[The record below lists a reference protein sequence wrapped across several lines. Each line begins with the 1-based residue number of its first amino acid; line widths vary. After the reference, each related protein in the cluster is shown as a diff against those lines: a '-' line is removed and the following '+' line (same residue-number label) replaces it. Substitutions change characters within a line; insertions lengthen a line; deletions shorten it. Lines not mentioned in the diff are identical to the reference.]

1 MPEQSTR
8 IQERILF
15 SNPWTYRLKCFL
27 IQTVIWKCILSG
39 IFRLKPRPL
48 TDADPYYA
56 GKKLLLAAC
65 GPGDVS
71 TGPPVDS
78 AADITAFDI
87 SEEFVESCKK
97 NRPTWH
103 VQVADVQKLPY
114 ANGEF
119 DVCVIYSSL
128 HHIPINARDVMAELG
143 RVTRG
148 RIVFFEGVVPERGFL
163 RWMLL
168 LWYKIMDGG
177 CHYYTE
183 EELRAIF
190 EKLPLRVERLTRHG
204 PIAHMLFGVLDVSDA
219 ARA

>member
-1 MPEQSTR
+1 
-8 IQERILF
+8 
-15 SNPWTYRLKCFL
+15 
-27 IQTVIWKCILSG
+27 
-39 IFRLKPRPL
+39 
-48 TDADPYYA
+48 
-56 GKKLLLAAC
+56 
-65 GPGDVS
+65 VS